1 MDSFFIYDTLA
12 YFYLKYEDMLKE
24 IEIFCRMEETTG
36 NGSQKEKQR
45 LISENLS
52 EKMLYILD
60 VCFNPFVTTKLHKLE
75 LNLDQPSRRYSENS
89 ELYWDSFVSLVE
101 DLKKAPAANDSLR
114 GRAQDLLDY
123 SFLVY
128 PDQDLDIRKM
138 IMKILTKRMNIGIG
152 AKLVNKAV
160 GSEIIPDPSLMLAT
174 DKQGEIEKW
183 GKIYCEEKYDGVRVI
198 AMMNPDRTFSF
209 YTRAFNELDSS
220 KLSKIAKD
228 LSEISDKAGHTSIF
242 YDGELTDFDRKSVSG
257 KVTQILKGTAPDNID
272 DNFLFNVFDLEDN
285 TTLEKGKGSV
295 LYTERRRILA
305 ETLGFLPED
314 SNIRLG
320 QMWEVDSMEDTLVI
334 YRDIVSKGG
343 EGVICKNDHLY
354 ECKRSKSWI
363 KLKEVNDCDL
373 VVTGWYEGEG
383 KREGYIGGLICTD
396 KSGTLK
402 VKIGAGFT
410 DNDLETLSPI
420 REELIGKIVAVQY
433 NVPITDKHE
442 NRSLFLPRFIEVR
455 NDKNEADDMSP
466 LY

>member
-1 MDSFFIYDTLA
+1 
-12 YFYLKYEDMLKE
+12 
-24 IEIFCRMEETTG
+24 
-36 NGSQKEKQR
+36 
-45 LISENLS
+45 
-52 EKMLYILD
+52 
-60 VCFNPFVTTKLHKLE
+60 
-75 LNLDQPSRRYSENS
+75 
-89 ELYWDSFVSLVE
+89 
-101 DLKKAPAANDSLR
+101 
-114 GRAQDLLDY
+114 
-123 SFLVY
+123 
-128 PDQDLDIRKM
+128 
-138 IMKILTKRMNIGIG
+138 
-152 AKLVNKAV
+152 
-160 GSEIIPDPSLMLAT
+160 
-174 DKQGEIEKW
+174 
-183 GKIYCEEKYDGVRVI
+183 
-198 AMMNPDRTFSF
+198 
-209 YTRAFNELDSS
+209 
-220 KLSKIAKD
+220 
-228 LSEISDKAGHTSIF
+228 
-242 YDGELTDFDRKSVSG
+242 
-257 KVTQILKGTAPDNID
+257 
-272 DNFLFNVFDLEDN
+272 
-285 TTLEKGKGSV
+285 
-295 LYTERRRILA
+295 
-305 ETLGFLPED
+305 
-314 SNIRLG
+314 
-320 QMWEVDSMEDTLVI
+320 MEDTLVI